1 MTQCKWCDF
10 IVYTSKG
17 MSIERER
24 IPYIY
29 DHGYW
34 VSMKNKLK
42 NYYFDHFIST
52 AAAEFLY
59 TINQEITLHWFI
71 SSITSWQV
79 VIMKKEFCI

>member
-1 MTQCKWCDF
+1 MESLDLNVIITINYAQVQGQLGVTQCKWCDF

-24 IPYIY
+24 IPY

-52 AAAEFLY
+52 AAAEFC
-59 TINQEITLHWFI
+59 T
-71 SSITSWQV
+71 
-79 VIMKKEFCI
+79 